1 MLAPERRS
9 RADLVV
15 AAGIAVAVVVALT
28 VVWFRSDARG
38 TTSVTAAEPPPA
50 LVTALTVPETLSP
63 IWDSASS
70 ATTAP
75 LVVGGAVVTADG
87 GDVVGRD
94 RMSGTEVW
102 RYERDLD
109 LCGVTASWEK
119 VVAVYRDD
127 RGCSQV
133 TELDGG
139 TGERLAQRSSDADSG
154 VTLKADGTY
163 VASLGDRRLE
173 LWRSDLVRTVE
184 YGRVDAPVNPKKQ
197 PRSGCTLIDVG
208 SSSSRLSVLERCP
221 GEVADRLTVMNP
233 SPKDNQEPEEYGSS
247 VLAGVDAGVEG
258 ARILGVSGETT
269 AVYLPAGTSYGPR
282 IGLFDGTGNAVS
294 EYALSLRVGPD
305 PVTSTSSSVV
315 TWWTGSDVVSLGASD
330 LAPRW
335 VFPDALGP
343 GAVMAGNL
351 LVPVESGIAVLDL
364 STGAVLRTI
373 PVARDAAAGP
383 ITTTVA
389 GDVVLEQRGDDVV
402 ALR

>member
-15 AAGIAVAVVVALT
+15 AAGIALAVVVAIT

-38 TTSVTAAEPPPA
+38 TTSITAAEPPAA
-50 LVTALTVPETLSP
+50 LVTALTVPETLNP
-63 IWDSASS
+63 IWDSSSS

-75 LVVGGAVVTADG
+75 LVVGGAVVTAEG

-94 RMSGTEVW
+94 RMSGAELW

-119 VVAVYRDD
+119 VVAVYRDH

-139 TGERLAQRSSDADSG
+139 TGQRLAQRNSDADSE
-154 VTLKADGTY
+154 VSLTSDGTY
-163 VASLGDRRLE
+163 VASLGDSRLE

-197 PRSGCTLIDVG
+197 PRSGCTLIDAG
-208 SSSSRLSVLERCP
+208 SSSSRFSVLERCP
-221 GEVADRLTVMNP
+221 GEAADRLTVMNP

-269 AVYLPAGTSYGPR
+269 AVYLPAGKTYGPR
-282 IGLFDGTGNAVS
+282 LGLFDGTGNAVS
-294 EYALSLRVGPD
+294 EYALSGPVGPE

-315 TWWTGSDVVSLGASD
+315 TWWTGSEVVSLGASD

-335 VFPDALGP
+335 AFPGALGP

-351 LVPVESGIAVLDL
+351 LVPVDSGIAVLDL
-364 STGAVLRTI
+364 STGALLRTI
-373 PVARDAAAGP
+373 PVARDAATGP

-389 GDVVLEQRGDDVV
+389 GDVVLEQRADRVV

>member
-9 RADLVV
+9 RADLIA
-15 AAGIAVAVVVALT
+15 AAGVAVAVVVALT

-63 IWDSASS
+63 IWDSATS

-75 LVVGGAVVTADG
+75 LVVGGAVVTAEG

-94 RMSGTEVW
+94 RMSGAELW

-139 TGERLAQRSSDADSG
+139 TGERLAQRNSDADPA
-154 VTLKADGTY
+154 VTLTADGTY
-163 VASLGDRRLE
+163 VASRGDRRLE

-197 PRSGCTLIDVG
+197 PRSGCTLIDAG

-221 GEVADRLTVMNP
+221 GEVADRLTVMNT

-258 ARILGVSGETT
+258 AGILGVSGETT
-269 AVYLPAGTSYGPR
+269 AVYLPAGRTSGPR

-294 EYALSLRVGPD
+294 EYALALKIGPD
-305 PVTSTSSSVV
+305 PVTSASSSVV
-315 TWWTGSDVVSLGASD
+315 TWWTGSDVVALGASD
-330 LAPRW
+330 LVPRW
-335 VFPDALGP
+335 TFPGALGP
-343 GAVMAGNL
+343 GAVMAGHL

-364 STGAVLRTI
+364 SNGALLRTI
-373 PVARDAAAGP
+373 PVARDTTTGP

-389 GDVVLEQRGDDVV
+389 GDVVLEQRGAGIV

>member
-15 AAGIAVAVVVALT
+15 AAGIALAVLVAFT
-28 VVWFRSDARG
+28 VVWLRSDARN
-38 TTSVTAAEPPPA
+38 TISVTAAAPPPA
-50 LVTALTVPETLSP
+50 LATAQAVPQTLSP
-63 IWDSASS
+63 AWESPSS

-75 LVVGGAVVTADG
+75 LSAGSAVVTAEG
-87 GDVVGRD
+87 GDVVGHD
-94 RMSGTEVW
+94 AVSGAELW
-102 RYERDLD
+102 RYHRNLA
-109 LCGVTASWEK
+109 LCGVTAAWEK
-119 VVAVYRDD
+119 IVAVYRDD

-139 TGERLAQRSSDADSG
+139 TGRRLAERTSDADPE
-154 VTLKADGTY
+154 VTVKSDGTY
-163 VASLGDRRLE
+163 VSSLGDSRLE

-184 YGRVDAPVNPKKQ
+184 YGRVDAPVNPGKQ
-197 PRSGCTLIDVG
+197 PRSGCELVDAD

-247 VLAGVDAGVEG
+247 VLAGIDAGVEG

-269 AVYLPAGTSYGPR
+269 SVYLPEGRINGPR
-282 IGLFDGTGNAVS
+282 IGWFDGTGNALS
-294 EYALSLRVGPD
+294 EYVL
-305 PVTSTSSSVV
+305 PVQVSSDQATETSGSVV
-315 TWWTGSDVVSLGASD
+315 TWWTGTDVVTLGASD

-335 VFPDALGP
+335 TFPGALGP

-351 LVPVESGIAVLDL
+351 LVPVDSGIAVLDL
-364 STGAVLRTI
+364 SSGALVRTI
-373 PVARDAAAGP
+373 PVARDSESGP

-389 GDVVLEQRGDDVV
+389 GEIVLEQHGDRVV
-402 ALR
+402 ALS